1 MSKAPSVRRDR
12 QVVRI
17 LGLLKLLIEGGRPT
31 IYELA
36 ARYKVRR
43 ETIYQDLHALDDIG
57 YPIAGDESGRLS
69 RPRLAADG
77 RPAIPP
83 VPFTRQEVAAL
94 VWAVKEAGAR
104 QPFRSALGT
113 AVPKLQAL
121 LPAKDGRLGMAL
133 DGALGGWTRG
143 VKDYSS
149 LEPTILRLVEGIIGR
164 SRCRVTYQ
172 APGQQ
177 QARTYPFDPYRLLSV
192 QGGLYCVGRVPAYRD
207 IITLAVDRIRALDV
221 TGETF
226 TVDPAFDAKRYEA
239 EAFGIVWEKPMTVV
253 VRFRADQA
261 PYVREREWHPT
272 QKLRDLRDGRVE
284 LTFRAGGSFEITR
297 WILGWGDAAEV
308 VRPPALRREIVS
320 ILRRA
325 ATTYRRAV
333 RPTQR
338 RGPVR

>member
-1 MSKAPSVRRDR
+1 MAKAPSVRRDR

-31 IYELA
+31 IHELA

-43 ETIYQDLHALDDIG
+43 ETIYQDLHALHEIG

-69 RPRLAADG
+69 RPRLAAHV
-77 RPAIPP
+77 RLTIPP

-104 QPFRSALGT
+104 QPFRSALST
-113 AVPKLQAL
+113 AVPKLQAH
-121 LPAKDGRLGMAL
+121 LPAKEGRLGMAL

-143 VKDYSS
+143 VKDYSA

-164 SRCRVTYQ
+164 SRCRVIYH

-177 QARTYPFDPYRLLSV
+177 QPKTYPFDPYRLLSV
-192 QGGLYCVGRVPAYRD
+192 QGGLYCVGWVPTHRH
-207 IITLAVDRIRALDV
+207 IITLAVDRIRALEL

-272 QKLRDLRDGRVE
+272 QRIRELRDGRVE
-284 LTFRAGGSFEITR
+284 LTFRAGGAFEIMR

-308 VRPPALRREIVS
+308 MRPAGVRKEVAELLRKAIRGYENRPAN
-320 ILRRA
+320 
-325 ATTYRRAV
+325 
-333 RPTQR
+333 P
-338 RGPVR
+338 

>member
-1 MSKAPSVRRDR
+1 MPKAPSARRDR

-43 ETIYQDLHALDDIG
+43 ETIYQDLHALERIG

-69 RPRLAADG
+69 RPRLAADV
-77 RPAIPP
+77 RPSIPP
-83 VPFTRQEVAAL
+83 VPFTRQEVSAL

-104 QPFRSALGT
+104 QPFRSALST

-143 VKDYSS
+143 VKDYSA

-164 SRCRVTYQ
+164 SRCRVTYR
-172 APGQQ
+172 APAQNQ
-177 QARTYPFDPYRLLSV
+177 PRTYPFDPYRLLSV

-207 IITLAVDRIRALDV
+207 IITLAVDRVRTLEL
-221 TGETF
+221 TPETF

-239 EAFGIVWEKPMTVV
+239 EAFGVVWEKPMTVV

-272 QKLRDLRDGRVE
+272 QRLGELRDGRVE
-284 LTFRAGGSFEITR
+284 LTFRAGGAFEIIR

-308 VRPPALRREIVS
+308 VSPALVRKRVAEL
-320 ILRRA
+320 LRKA
-325 ATTYRRAV
+325 ITAYET
-333 RPTQR
+333 RPAN
-338 RGPVR
+338 P